1 LPWHEV
7 NSVGG
12 AVSKLLADLVIEANK
27 LKAER
32 ERVANEN
39 RLMAEQ
45 NAERERLKA
54 TPEIVE
60 LRAKEAREAIRRGT
74 P

>member
-1 LPWHEV
+1 M
-7 NSVGG
+7 N
-12 AVSKLLADLVIEANK
+12 
-27 LKAER
+27 ER
-32 ERVANEN
+32 ERLAEQN

-54 TPEIVE
+54 PPEIVE